1 MHSIRLSLGKNTAV
15 INFGNPEV
23 DGKSYFSLAAEG
35 PCNKLAYGK
44 LGSKMKEARCDDD
57 EPLLLPMPA
66 KGFTV
71 YWAVENHDDM
81 NVIRV
86 TVDTKARTAELA
98 LCGPSETEEDNWIVA
113 NTANLDIFPNP
124 EYKLYNYRSELAAKP
139 LNAPK
144 RPRGRPRKPA
154 ASGETA

>member
-1 MHSIRLSLGKNTAV
+1 MNSIRLSLGKNIAV
-15 INFGNPEV
+15 INFGKSEV
-23 DGKSYFSLAAEG
+23 DGKSYLSLAADG

-44 LGSKMKEARCDDD
+44 LGSKMKEARCDDA

-66 KGFTV
+66 KGFKV
-71 YWAVENHDDM
+71 YWAVENHEDM
-81 NVIRV
+81 DVVRV
-86 TVDTKARTAELA
+86 TVDPKVRTAELA
-98 LCGPSETEEDNWIVA
+98 VCGPADDGDEDNWIVA

-154 ASGETA
+154 DAETA

>member
-1 MHSIRLSLGKNTAV
+1 MNSIRLSLGKNTAV
-15 INFGNPEV
+15 INFGKSEV
-23 DGKSYFSLAAEG
+23 DGKSYLSLAADG
-35 PCNKLAYGK
+35 ACNKLAYGK
-44 LGSKMKEARCDDD
+44 LGSKMKEARCDDE

-71 YWAVENHDDM
+71 YWAVENHEDM
-81 NVIRV
+81 EVIRV
-86 TVDTKARTAELA
+86 TVDPKARTAELA
-98 LCGPSETEEDNWIVA
+98 VLGPSAADGDEENWIVA

-154 ASGETA
+154 AETA